1 MSASRIS
8 TSGADALRGA
18 ATASRDASG
27 AIAATITV
35 SVVSHAQRDL
45 VQDLLADLARLGRAG
60 LDVIVTLN
68 VAEEPPAVPP
78 GLAVEIARNSAR
90 KGFGANHNAA
100 FRRATGA
107 IFCVLNP
114 DIRLSADPFGALVA
128 ELADPR
134 VGVAAPLV
142 VDAAGEPEDSARRFP
157 SARTLAAKLLGLAPR
172 LDYPIATEAFSPDW
186 VAGMFLAF
194 RREVFAAVDGFDER
208 YFLYYED
215 VDLCRRL
222 RELGFDV
229 RLVPGA
235 RVIHLARRESRSSF
249 RHLRWHLA
257 SVTRYL
263 LSR

>member
-1 MSASRIS
+1 
-8 TSGADALRGA
+8 
-18 ATASRDASG
+18 
-27 AIAATITV
+27 V

-45 VQDLLADLARLGRAG
+45 VQDLLTDLARLDRSG

-68 VAEEPPAVPP
+68 VAEELPAAPPR
-78 GLAVEIARNSAR
+78 LAVEIVRNSSR

-100 FRRATGA
+100 FRRATGT

-114 DIRLSADPFGALVA
+114 DIRFSADPFAALVA
-128 ELADPR
+128 ELADRR

-142 VDAAGEPEDSARRFP
+142 VDAAGRLEDSARRFP
-157 SARTLAAKLLGLAPR
+157 SAWTLTAKLLGLAPR
-172 LDYPIATEAFSPDW
+172 LDYAIGSEPFSPDW

-194 RREVFAAVDGFDER
+194 RREAFAAVEGFDER

-222 RELGFDV
+222 RASDFDV

-235 RVIHLARRESRSSF
+235 CVTHLARRESRRRF
-249 RHLRWHLA
+249 RHLRWHVA
-257 SVTRYL
+257 SVMRYL

>member
-1 MSASRIS
+1 MS
-8 TSGADALRGA
+8 TSGAEPLGHAASASSG
-18 ATASRDASG
+18 ATAP
-27 AIAATITV
+27 TITV

-45 VQDLLADLARLGRAG
+45 VQDLLFDLARLDRGG

-68 VAEEPPAVPP
+68 VGEEPPAIPP
-78 GLAVEIARNSAR
+78 RLSLTIVANPTR

-114 DIRLSADPFGALVA
+114 DIRFSADPFAALVA
-128 ELADPR
+128 ELADSR

-157 SARTLAAKLLGLAPR
+157 SAWRLAAKLLGLAPR
-172 LDYPIATEAFSPDW
+172 LDYAIGPESFSPDW
-186 VAGMFLAF
+186 VAGMFLAL
-194 RREVFAAVDGFDER
+194 RREAFAAVDGFDER

-222 RELGFDV
+222 RRSGFDV
-229 RLVPGA
+229 RLVPAA
-235 RVIHLARRESRSSF
+235 RVTHLARRESRRSF
-249 RHLRWHLA
+249 RHLRWHVR
-257 SVTRYL
+257 SVMRYL

>member
-1 MSASRIS
+1 
-8 TSGADALRGA
+8 
-18 ATASRDASG
+18 
-27 AIAATITV
+27 V

-45 VQDLLADLARLGRAG
+45 VQDLLADLARLDRRG

-68 VAEEPPAVPP
+68 VAEELPAIPP
-78 GLAVEIARNSAR
+78 GLAVEIVRNPAR

-114 DIRLSADPFGALVA
+114 DIRFSVDPFAALVA
-128 ELADPR
+128 ELADRR

-142 VDAAGEPEDSARRFP
+142 VDGAGKPEDSARRFP
-157 SARTLAAKLLGLAPR
+157 SAWTLAAKLLGLAPR
-172 LDYPIATEAFSPDW
+172 LDYAIGAEPFSPDW

-194 RREVFAAVDGFDER
+194 RREAFAGVDGFDER

-222 RELGFDV
+222 RRSGFDV
-229 RLVPGA
+229 RFVPAA
-235 RVIHLARRESRSSF
+235 RVTHLARRESRRSF
-249 RHLRWHLA
+249 RHLRWHVA

>member
-1 MSASRIS
+1 MGHAASASP
-8 TSGADALRGA
+8 G
-18 ATASRDASG
+18 ATAP
-27 AIAATITV
+27 TITV
-35 SVVSHAQRDL
+35 SVVSHAQREL
-45 VQDLLADLARLGRAG
+45 VQDLLADLARLSRAG
-60 LDVIVTLN
+60 LDIIVTLN
-68 VAEEPPAVPP
+68 VAEALPAIPA
-78 GLAVEIARNSAR
+78 GLAVQIVRNPSR

-100 FRRATGA
+100 FHRATGA

-114 DIRLSADPFGALVA
+114 DVRITADPFDALAA
-128 ELADPR
+128 ELTDPR

-142 VDAAGEPEDSARRFP
+142 VDAAGEPEDNARRFP
-157 SARTLAAKLLGLAPR
+157 SAWSLTAKLLGLTPR
-172 LDYPIATEAFSPDW
+172 LDYAIGSEPFSPDW

-194 RREVFAAVDGFDER
+194 RREAFAAVDGFDER

-222 RELGFDV
+222 RRSGFDV

-235 RVIHLARRESRSSF
+235 RVTHLARRESRRSF
-249 RHLRWHLA
+249 RHLRWHVA

>member
-1 MSASRIS
+1 MP
-8 TSGADALRGA
+8 L
-18 ATASRDASG
+18 DASG
-27 AIAATITV
+27 ATAPTITV

-45 VQDLLADLARLGRAG
+45 VQDLLADVARLDRRG
-60 LDVIVTLN
+60 LDVLVTLN
-68 VAEEPPAVPP
+68 VAEEPPAIPP
-78 GLAVEIARNSAR
+78 GLAAQIVRNTSR
-90 KGFGANHNAA
+90 NGFGANHNAA

-114 DIRLSADPFGALVA
+114 DIRFSADPFAALVA
-128 ELADPR
+128 ELADRR

-142 VDAAGEPEDSARRFP
+142 VDAAGKREDSARRFP
-157 SARTLAAKLLGLAPR
+157 SVRRLAAKLLGLAPR
-172 LDYPIATEAFSPDW
+172 LDYAIGSEPFSPDW

-194 RREVFAAVDGFDER
+194 RREAFAAVDGFDER

-222 RELGFDV
+222 RASGFDV

-235 RVIHLARRESRSSF
+235 RVTHLARRESRRSF
-249 RHLRWHLA
+249 RHLRWHVA

>member
-1 MSASRIS
+1 M
-8 TSGADALRGA
+8 
-18 ATASRDASG
+18 
-27 AIAATITV
+27 AATITV

-45 VQDLLADLARLGRAG
+45 VQNLLADLARLGRSG

-78 GLAVEIARNSAR
+78 GLAVDIARNPAR

-114 DIRLSADPFGALVA
+114 DIRISVDPFGALLA
-128 ELADPR
+128 ELSESR
-134 VGVAAPLV
+134 VGIAAPLV

-157 SARTLAAKLLGLAPR
+157 SARSLVAKLLGLAPR
-172 LDYPIATEAFSPDW
+172 LDYPIAAEPFSPDW

-222 RELGFDV
+222 RASGFDV

-235 RVIHLARRESRSSF
+235 RVTHLARRESRSSF

>member
-1 MSASRIS
+1 M
-8 TSGADALRGA
+8 
-18 ATASRDASG
+18 
-27 AIAATITV
+27 

-45 VQDLLADLARLGRAG
+45 VQDLLTDLARLDRSG

-68 VAEEPPAVPP
+68 LAEELPAIPP
-78 GLAVEIARNSAR
+78 GLAVEVVRNPSR

-114 DIRLSADPFGALVA
+114 DIRFAGDPFAALVA
-128 ELADPR
+128 ELADRR

-142 VDAAGEPEDSARRFP
+142 VDVAGKPEDSARRFP
-157 SARTLAAKLLGLAPR
+157 SAWRLAAKLLGLAPR
-172 LDYPIATEAFSPDW
+172 LDYAIGSEPFSPDW

-194 RREVFAAVDGFDER
+194 RREAFAAVDGFDER

-222 RELGFDV
+222 RASGFDV

-235 RVIHLARRESRSSF
+235 CVTHLARRESRRSF
-249 RHLRWHLA
+249 GHLRWHVA
-257 SVTRYL
+257 SVMRYL